1 MPSYYVS
8 DKSCGHRQIKL
19 DLSKVRKENWGRVN
33 FNVWENYTMRY
44 NRVKHR
50 KASFVSFKRI
60 LYEILLN
67 DQKASSLLEILF
79 QSYVIG

>member
-1 MPSYYVS
+1 M
-8 DKSCGHRQIKL
+8 
-19 DLSKVRKENWGRVN
+19 N

-67 DQKASSLLEILF
+67 DQKASSLLVMSSINVCIF
-79 QSYVIG
+79 NRR